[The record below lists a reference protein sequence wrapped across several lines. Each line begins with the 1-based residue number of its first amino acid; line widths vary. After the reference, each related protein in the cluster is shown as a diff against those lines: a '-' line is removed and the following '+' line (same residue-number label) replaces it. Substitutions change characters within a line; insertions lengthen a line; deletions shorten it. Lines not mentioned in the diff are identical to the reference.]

1 MGTPPVPLPDADFQL
16 GDWLVQPSLRQ
27 ISGPTGTF
35 RLEPKVMDVLVYLAQ
50 RPGQMVSKD
59 EILETVWKDT
69 FVADG
74 ALFRHVSELRRL
86 LGDDSKVPRYI
97 QTIPKKGYRLVAP
110 VFSEAGL
117 VAAEGGDPS
126 AHSTT
131 APPAL
136 TAEAGRA
143 GLPAPARSRPW
154 SWPALLVLAVLA
166 AIALVPRWPYRSGQ
180 ASSVRPNI
188 AVLYFENNS
197 GDPSLDWLRVALAD
211 MLVTDL
217 SQSPGLEVLGTDRL
231 YQILSDLKRLDERTV
246 SSGLVRDVAAEAK
259 ADSVLVGSFVRAGE
273 TIWIS
278 AKLQDAKSGKVLMS
292 EKVEGRTDAQLFTM
306 VDELTRRIK
315 DRFDIPRTAD
325 LERDLKDVTT
335 GSLEAYRYYVEGV
348 KLHSRYQEDE
358 ARVLFDKAI
367 ELDPGFAMALAR
379 LSIVCFNIGQDRRA
393 EEYARRALEN
403 TSRLTPRE
411 RYYIEGWY
419 YVRKEETLGRAVDAY
434 TKALEIY
441 PTYASARAN
450 LGAIYTALERYEEAV
465 SHLEELRRKGFAS
478 YPVYLN
484 LGKAH
489 AALGRSDRAYETLL
503 AFRQRN
509 PDNAAV
515 HRGLA
520 FQLVAWGRLDEGLQM
535 MDKAAQLDP
544 GDLAPEA
551 ARFYVSVLREQWEPA
566 RAAAAKLAASEDPY
580 WRWLGRMSEAQVR
593 LFRGRSQEALAGFDR
608 AARSDSESGERT
620 ALSRTAGARVL
631 MLRGAPARALE
642 EAQQAQVEAAGNL
655 GEWQGLFVA
664 ALAQEALGR
673 RVDADATA
681 ETLRRKAEAIPSE
694 KEKRRH
700 RHLAGE
706 LALARGNAARAVE
719 ELTKAQETL
728 SPRGTFAG
736 SELPQHVPIWFALGS
751 AHLAA
756 GDREKASYW
765 LRKVTESGTEHVHWP
780 VPYVRSFYLL
790 GTIYEARGEEDKAYE
805 SYRRFVSIWGQAD
818 LDREWVADARRKL
831 RLP

>member
-1 MGTPPVPLPDADFQL
+1 
-16 GDWLVQPSLRQ
+16 
-27 ISGPTGTF
+27 
-35 RLEPKVMDVLVYLAQ
+35 
-50 RPGQMVSKD
+50 
-59 EILETVWKDT
+59 
-69 FVADG
+69 VADG

-110 VFSEAGL
+110 VFFDAGPVSAEAG
-117 VAAEGGDPS
+117 EGP
-126 AHSTT
+126 
-131 APPAL
+131 APPAGPSPGL
-136 TAEAGRA
+136 APERA
-143 GLPAPARSRPW
+143 HREWPPPARSL
-154 SWPALLVLAVLA
+154 SWPALLVVAVLA

-180 ASSVRPNI
+180 AGAVRPNI

-197 GDPSLDWLRVALAD
+197 GDPSLDWLRVALTD

-231 YQILSDLKRLDERTV
+231 YQILKDLERLDERTV
-246 SSGLVRDVAAEAK
+246 SSDLVREVADAAN
-259 ADSVLVGSFVRAGE
+259 ADSVLFGSFVRAGE
-273 TIWIS
+273 AIWIS
-278 AKLQDAKSGKVLMS
+278 AKLQDANSDKVLMS
-292 EKVEGRTDAQLFTM
+292 EKVEGRADAQLFTM

-358 ARVLFDKAI
+358 ARVLFEKAI

-379 LSIVCFNIGQDRRA
+379 LSIVCFNLGQDRRA
-393 EEYARRALEN
+393 HEYARRALEN

-419 YVRKEETLGRAVDAY
+419 YTRKEETLGQAVDAY

-441 PTYASARAN
+441 PTFASARAN
-450 LGAIYTALERYEEAV
+450 VGAIYTALERYEEAV
-465 SHLEELRRKGFAS
+465 QHLEELRRKGFTG
-478 YPVYLN
+478 YPLYLN
-484 LGKAH
+484 LAKCYL
-489 AALGRSDRAYETLL
+489 ALGRSDRAYETLV

-515 HRGLA
+515 HRSLA
-520 FQLVAWGRLDEGLQM
+520 FQLIAWGKLDEGLNM
-535 MDKAAQLDP
+535 MDRAAELDP
-544 GDLAPEA
+544 GDLGPAA
-551 ARFYVSVLREQWEPA
+551 ARFYASLLREQWEPA
-566 RAAAAKLAASEDPY
+566 RAAAAKMAASNDPY
-580 WRWLGRMSEAQVR
+580 WRWLGRMSEAQAR
-593 LFRGRSQEALAGFDR
+593 LFRGRSQEALVEFER
-608 AARSDSESGERT
+608 AARSDGESGERR
-620 ALSRTAGARVL
+620 ALGRAAGARVL
-631 MLRGAPARALE
+631 MLRGAHARALE
-642 EAQQAQVEAAGNL
+642 EAQQAQAEAAGNL
-655 GEWQGLFVA
+655 GEWEGLFVA

-673 RVDADATA
+673 RAEADATA
-681 ETLRRKAEAIPSE
+681 EALRRKAEAMPSE

-700 RHLAGE
+700 RHLMGE
-706 LALARGNAARAVE
+706 LALARGNASRAVE
-719 ELTKAQETL
+719 ELTRAQETL

-756 GDREKASYW
+756 GDRDKAGYW

-780 VPYVRSFYLL
+780 VPYVRSLYLL
-790 GTIYEARGEEDKAYE
+790 GTVHEARGEADRARECYG
-805 SYRRFVSIWGQAD
+805 RFAALWGQGD
-818 LDREWVADARRKL
+818 LDREWVAVARRKL
-831 RLP
+831 RSP